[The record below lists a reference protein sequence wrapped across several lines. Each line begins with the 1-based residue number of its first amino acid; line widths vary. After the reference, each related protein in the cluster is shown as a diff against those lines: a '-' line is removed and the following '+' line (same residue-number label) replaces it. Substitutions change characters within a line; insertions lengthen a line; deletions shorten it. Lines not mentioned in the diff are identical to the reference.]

1 MKKLKKH
8 SGRDIFVI
16 GFALF
21 SMFFG
26 AGNVLFPPYLGM
38 SAGPQWVLG
47 FICYYIADIGLALV
61 ALFSIFSRGSSHEI
75 FRPVGKIPAMIL
87 FCAIV
92 LCIGPM
98 LAIPRTAATTY
109 ELGIQ
114 PLTGG
119 VNSIVFSIIFF
130 VLVFICTVREN
141 KVVDIVGK
149 LMTPLLLIGLLILI
163 IVGIVHPL
171 GPVGDAPQSL
181 NVAADGIKN
190 GYQTMDV
197 LATMLFG
204 ILMLRTVE
212 QKGYTEHHEKFSV
225 SLKASLVAGV
235 TMLLIYGGLTWLGA
249 SVATRFDLSAGRAD
263 VILTIVE
270 ELLGHTGTVIFAV
283 VVALACLTTAIG
295 LVSSCADFFAGL
307 FKKHVSYE
315 VFVVIICVFSAVVSN
330 VGLDEIISIAA
341 PILDIVYPP
350 TLALIVLSYIK
361 GADKFTCRF
370 AAAGA
375 LIISALTAL
384 NVYASV
390 PMPFLGYLPFNSLG
404 FGWLVPSAVLA
415 LIGWLI
421 GRGSRKAPAAQS

>member
-1 MKKLKKH
+1 MKQH
-8 SGRDIFVI
+8 SKRDIFVI

-38 SAGPQWVLG
+38 SAGPKWVLG
-47 FICYYIADIGLALV
+47 FICYYIADIGLALL
-61 ALFSIFSRGSSHEI
+61 ALFSIFRRGSSQDI
-75 FRPVGKIPAMIL
+75 VRPIGKIPSTIL

-98 LAIPRTAATTY
+98 LAIPRTAATTF

-119 VNSIVFSIIFF
+119 VNSVVFSILFF
-130 VLVFICTVREN
+130 VLVFVCTVREN

-149 LMTPLLLIGLLILI
+149 LMTPLLLIGLVILI
-163 IVGIVHPL
+163 TVGIVRPI

-212 QKGYTEHHEKFSV
+212 HKGYTEPHEKFSV

-235 TMLLIYGGLTWLGA
+235 TMLIIYGGLTWLGA

-263 VILTIVE
+263 VILSIVE

-295 LVSSCADFFAGL
+295 LVSSCADFFADL
-307 FKKHVSYE
+307 FKNRVGYKG
-315 VFVVIICVFSAVVSN
+315 FVVIICVFSAVVSN
-330 VGLDEIISIAA
+330 VGLDRIISIAA
-341 PILDIVYPP
+341 PILDVVYPP
-350 TLALIVLSYIK
+350 TLALIVLSYFRGI
-361 GADKFTCRF
+361 DKLTCRF

-375 LIISALTAL
+375 LVISFLTAL
-384 NVYASV
+384 SVYFGVS
-390 PMPFLGYLPFNSLG
+390 MPFLRYLPFDSLG

-415 LIGWLI
+415 LIGWFI
-421 GRGSRKAPAAQS
+421 NRGTSKKNSAAAG